1 MIKKRI
7 LLFAFLGAG
16 VFAGLV
22 QAQSP
27 QSTAA
32 NQPAQASWFGANKV
46 SEGLWII
53 SDHGSDNIY
62 LVEGNDKALLIDTGL
77 GVARLLA
84 FVKTLTAK
92 PLIVVNT
99 PGHPDHAG
107 GDFEFKSVYAHP
119 AYFFSIQSFSTKE
132 ARQRSAQFMGQGPQT
147 PDRISADE
155 AASSPQ
161 PEMLPFKEGQVFR
174 SRRTETRS
182 DRSAG
187 THSR

>member
-1 MIKKRI
+1 MTKKSI
-7 LLFAFLGAG
+7 LLFAFLGACL
-16 VFAGLV
+16 FTDLV

-27 QSTAA
+27 QPTVA
-32 NQPAQASWFGANKV
+32 NQPAQASWFSANKA
-46 SEGLWII
+46 SGGLWII

-77 GVARLLA
+77 GVARLSA

-119 AYFFSIQSFSTKE
+119 ADFSSIQSFSKKRRGSGAPSSWARVRRLLTGSQRTK
-132 ARQRSAQFMGQGPQT
+132 RQALRNPKCCRSRRVKFS
-147 PDRISADE
+147 ISADGN
-155 AASSPQ
+155 S
-161 PEMLPFKEGQVFR
+161 K
-174 SRRTETRS
+174 
-182 DRSAG
+182 
-187 THSR
+187 